1 MGLETLTILEQRR
14 HFHLILRVKKTDGD
28 RRELGKQHGLLRARS
43 SGLNG
48 RNGSAKVTASLGG
61 KRTSLN
67 RAGVKSFTRHMAG
80 APLVANDNQ
89 RPSHAEL
96 EASNRE
102 LRASLKRCE
111 DLVADCKDKLV
122 AAHGLTL
129 PEEPVVR

>member
-1 MGLETLTILEQRR
+1 MG
-14 HFHLILRVKKTDGD
+14 RVPQT
-28 RRELGKQHGLLRARS
+28 
-43 SGLNG
+43 
-48 RNGSAKVTASLGG
+48 SAAGVSVLGG
-61 KRTSLN
+61 KQTLLN

-80 APLVANDNQ
+80 ASLSANDNQ
-89 RPSHAEL
+89 RPSNAEL